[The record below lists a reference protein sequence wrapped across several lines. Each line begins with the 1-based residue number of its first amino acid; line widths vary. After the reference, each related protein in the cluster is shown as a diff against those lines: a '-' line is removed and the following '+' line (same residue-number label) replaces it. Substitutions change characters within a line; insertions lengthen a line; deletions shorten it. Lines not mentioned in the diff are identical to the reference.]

1 VLKRLLDIL
10 LSTIGLL
17 LLLPVFAVLALCIVL
32 DSKGSVLFRQTR
44 VGKGGVDFKL
54 LKFRTMRPLAE
65 SEGQLTIGGRDN
77 RITRIGF
84 FLRKYKLDELP
95 QLLNV
100 LMGHMSL
107 VGPRPEVRRYVNL
120 YNAEQLKVLNVR
132 PGITDYASIKYAN
145 ESDLLAQINEPEQFY
160 IETIM
165 PDKLAINLDYLAKR
179 SLWGDVKILFKTF
192 AKIVS

>member
-1 VLKRLLDIL
+1 MH
-10 LSTIGLL
+10 
-17 LLLPVFAVLALCIVL
+17 P
-32 DSKGSVLFRQTR
+32 
-44 VGKGGVDFKL
+44 
-54 LKFRTMRPLAE
+54 MAE

-100 LMGHMSL
+100 LLGHMSL

-120 YNAEQLKVLNVR
+120 YTAEQLKVLNVR

-145 ESDLLAQINEPEQFY
+145 ESDLLAQADEPEQFY

-179 SLWGDVKILFKTF
+179 SLMGDIKILFKTF